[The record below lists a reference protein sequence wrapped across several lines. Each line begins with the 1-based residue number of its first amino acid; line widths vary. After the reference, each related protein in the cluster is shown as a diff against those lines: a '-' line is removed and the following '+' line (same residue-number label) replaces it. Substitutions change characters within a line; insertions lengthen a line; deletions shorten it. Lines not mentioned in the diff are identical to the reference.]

1 MSTPCKREGVRERE
15 RRGGSCV
22 IVHVC
27 VWGRE
32 GNSHFL
38 CVCVSHIEYQAYLL
52 AEISYHYEICPACD
66 TYTLSSPL
74 HLHKEGF

>member
-1 MSTPCKREGVRERE
+1 MVP
-15 RRGGSCV
+15 
-22 IVHVC
+22 
-27 VWGRE
+27 
-32 GNSHFL
+32 
-38 CVCVSHIEYQAYLL
+38 VCVSHIPYQAYLL